1 MATVPRWI
9 SQIIARTIAIT
20 AMMLLAGQAMA
31 QAWPAKPVRLIVN
44 VGPGVPPDLVMRF
57 VAEKLTTKLG
67 RPFVVDNVL
76 GGGGLPA
83 GVAMVQSAP
92 DGYTIYLGG
101 VGIAATD
108 RYMFKSLPYDPER
121 DFAPVAVL
129 YDSTTF
135 GLAIHPELP
144 VKSVADLI
152 ALAKAQPGK
161 LSFGSESAGVQA
173 ITGQWFAHSAGI
185 DMVWIPYKAPPQM
198 LTDAVAGRV
207 PVIFGS
213 MLQLQQFITS
223 GKLRVIGVT
232 REKRLPSFPDIPAIA
247 ETFPGFRV
255 AGVGILFA
263 PARTPGDIIQKLNS
277 EIDIIVRSPE
287 YQQRLQSFSF
297 TSLAGAGSMSEIAQF
312 MKSERDNWA
321 NVFKSVKIE
330 QQ

>member
-1 MATVPRWI
+1 MTITRGL
-9 SQIIARTIAIT
+9 IAQSVTIA
-20 AMMLLAGQAMA
+20 ALLLFAGHAFA

-57 VAEKLTTKLG
+57 VADKLATKLG

-76 GGGGLPA
+76 GGGGLTA
-83 GVAMVQSAP
+83 GVALVQSAP
-92 DGYTIYLGG
+92 DGYTFYLGG

-108 RYMFKSLPYDPER
+108 RYMFKSLPYDPDK

-135 GLAIHPELP
+135 GLAIHPELA

-152 ALAKAQPGK
+152 ALARSQPGK
-161 LSFGSESAGVQA
+161 LSYGSEAAGVQA
-173 ITGQWFAHSAGI
+173 ITGQWFTHSAGI
-185 DMVWIPYKAPPQM
+185 NMVWVPYKAPPQM

-213 MLQLQQFITS
+213 MLQLQQFISS
-223 GKLRVIGVT
+223 GKLRVIGIS

-255 AGVGILFA
+255 AGVGIVFA
-263 PARTPGDIIQKLNS
+263 PSRTPNDIIQKLNA
-277 EIDIIVRSPE
+277 EIDSVVRSPE

-297 TSLAGAGSMSEIAQF
+297 TSLAGAGTMAEIAQF

-330 QQ
+330 PQ

>member
-1 MATVPRWI
+1 MLKPIHRVFRAVAIAAFALASGAT
-9 SQIIARTIAIT
+9 
-20 AMMLLAGQAMA
+20 LA

-57 VAEKLTTKLG
+57 VADKLATKLG

-76 GGGGLPA
+76 GGGGLTA
-83 GVAMVQSAP
+83 GLAMVQSPP
-92 DGYTIYLGG
+92 DGYTFYLGG

-108 RYMFKSLPYDPER
+108 RYMFKSLPYDPDK
-121 DFAPVAVL
+121 DFSPVAVL

-161 LSFGSESAGVQA
+161 LSYGSEAAGVQA
-173 ITGQWFAHSAGI
+173 ITGQWFTHSAGI
-185 DMVWIPYKAPPQM
+185 NMVWVPYKAPPQM

-213 MLQLQQFITS
+213 MLQLQQFISS
-223 GKLRVIGVT
+223 GKLRVIGIS
-232 REKRLPSFPDIPAIA
+232 REKRLPNFPDIPAIA

-263 PARTPGDIIQKLNS
+263 PARTPSDIIQKLNV
-277 EIDIIVRSPE
+277 EIDLVVRSAD
-287 YQQRLQSFSF
+287 YQKRLQSFSF
-297 TSLAGAGSMSEIAQF
+297 TSLPGAGSLAEIAQF
-312 MKSERDNWA
+312 MKSEKDNWA
-321 NVFKSVKIE
+321 TVFKSVKIE
-330 QQ
+330 PQ